1 MSGNNG
7 LMTTGPQAYV
17 EVDVAE
23 ARRRQESG
31 AVLLDVRNPD
41 EWAAGRVDG
50 STWIPMN
57 EVTARQDELPRDQ
70 EIVVVCAVGARS
82 AKVAQALNAWGFT
95 AANLAGG
102 LAAWTEA
109 GHPLVTDDGSP
120 GTVA

>member
-1 MSGNNG
+1 MA
-7 LMTTGPQAYV
+7 MGPQAYV
-17 EVDVAE
+17 EIDVAE
-23 ARRRQESG
+23 ARQRHEAG

-41 EWAAGRVDG
+41 EWAAGRAEG

-57 EVTARQDELPRDQ
+57 EVTARQDELPRDR

-120 GTVA
+120 GTLS